1 MLVDLVVV
9 ICSDSGS
16 GWIFWVVDSGV
27 KLVVDGGLVG
37 VWGLDS
43 VGGFVGN
50 SGRDWLVVGFDI
62 SLNISN

>member
-1 MLVDLVVV
+1 
-9 ICSDSGS
+9 
-16 GWIFWVVDSGV
+16 VDSGV

>member
-1 MLVDLVVV
+1 
-9 ICSDSGS
+9 
-16 GWIFWVVDSGV
+16 VDSGV
-27 KLVVDGGLVG
+27 KLVVGGGLVG